1 MRSLFRRKYDI
12 AVIGADGMLG
22 KEVVKLLEK
31 QSGVKQSCVN
41 RCIPFGRYD
50 YQLGETNNTIFNSM
64 LDDGMIDIVIN
75 CAAFTDTVGCADI
88 SKLNESFSA
97 NVSGV

>member
-1 MRSLFRRKYDI
+1 MRNLFRRKHDI

-41 RCIPFGRYD
+41 RCIPFGRRD
-50 YQLGETNNTIFNSM
+50 YQLGGTDYVDFYHM

-75 CAAFTDTVGCADI
+75 CAAFTDTTGCADI